1 MAMPDPN
8 WALVIWCGNNP
19 VLTYAGA
26 FVVSRH
32 QSLSMMTPEVES
44 ELRTAA
50 TKFGLDFDEMCVSEN
65 TPCKE

>member
-1 MAMPDPN
+1 MPDPN

-32 QSLSMMTPEVES
+32 KSLSMMAPEVES
-44 ELRTAA
+44 ELKAAA

-65 TPCKE
+65 TSCKD